1 MTTLASRGR
10 RTLAV
15 AAAAFLLAACAGKGP
30 KPAPLPEFKPTVQTR
45 IAWRANVGDSGRY
58 AFSPLVLDGAVYAA
72 GTQGA
77 LVRLNPERGR
87 VAWRVDTGE
96 ELSGG
101 VGVAGNLL
109 LLGTAKGAVL
119 AYDTD
124 GKRLWRSQVS
134 SEVLSAPAGNQDL
147 VIVRSG
153 DSRVFGLNANDGS
166 RLWEYQAAT
175 PPLTLRATPGLVVV
189 ENNAVVSGF
198 PGGKL
203 IVLGLRNG
211 AVLWETSVA
220 VPRGDNELERIADIA
235 GTPVVEPERIC
246 AVTYQGRIGC
256 YETERGTQLWSRAAS
271 SAGSLGA
278 DAATLYYAEENG
290 DVVALDKATGASMWK
305 QEKLYARGVSSPLA
319 FGDYVVVGD
328 FRGYVHFISR
338 EDGSFAARARSDGSP
353 VLTQPVLLGKRVLV
367 QTGRGGLYA
376 IELR

>member
-1 MTTLASRGR
+1 MTTLGR

-15 AAAAFLLAACAGKGP
+15 AVAACLLAACAGKGP

-72 GTQGA
+72 GTQGT

-134 SEVLSAPAGNQDL
+134 SEVLSAPAGNQDI
-147 VIVRSG
+147 VVVRSG

-175 PPLTLRATPGLVVV
+175 PPLTLRATPGLVIV
-189 ENNAVVSGF
+189 EDNAVVSGF

-278 DAATLYYAEENG
+278 DSATLYYAEENG

-305 QEKLYARGVSSPLA
+305 QEKLHARGVSSPLA

-328 FRGYVHFISR
+328 FKGYVHFISR

-353 VLTQPVLLGKRVLV
+353 ILTQPVLLGKRVLV

-376 IELR
+376 IEFR

>member
-189 ENNAVVSGF
+189 ENNAVVSG
-198 PGGKL
+198 
-203 IVLGLRNG
+203 LRNG

-278 DAATLYYAEENG
+278 DAATLYYA
-290 DVVALDKATGASMWK
+290 
-305 QEKLYARGVSSPLA
+305 
-319 FGDYVVVGD
+319 
-328 FRGYVHFISR
+328 
-338 EDGSFAARARSDGSP
+338 
-353 VLTQPVLLGKRVLV
+353 
-367 QTGRGGLYA
+367 
-376 IELR
+376 

>member
-1 MTTLASRGR
+1 
-10 RTLAV
+10 
-15 AAAAFLLAACAGKGP
+15 
-30 KPAPLPEFKPTVQTR
+30 
-45 IAWRANVGDSGRY
+45 
-58 AFSPLVLDGAVYAA
+58 
-72 GTQGA
+72 
-77 LVRLNPERGR
+77 
-87 VAWRVDTGE
+87 
-96 ELSGG
+96 
-101 VGVAGNLL
+101 
-109 LLGTAKGAVL
+109 
-119 AYDTD
+119 
-124 GKRLWRSQVS
+124 
-134 SEVLSAPAGNQDL
+134 VLSAPAGNQDI
-147 VIVRSG
+147 VVVRSG

-175 PPLTLRATPGLVVV
+175 PPLTLRATPGLVIV
-189 ENNAVVSGF
+189 EDNAVVSGF

-278 DAATLYYAEENG
+278 DSATLYYAEENG

-305 QEKLYARGVSSPLA
+305 QEKLHARGVSSPLA

-328 FRGYVHFISR
+328 FKGYVHFISR

-353 VLTQPVLLGKRVLV
+353 ILTQPVLLGKRVLV

-376 IELR
+376 IEFR